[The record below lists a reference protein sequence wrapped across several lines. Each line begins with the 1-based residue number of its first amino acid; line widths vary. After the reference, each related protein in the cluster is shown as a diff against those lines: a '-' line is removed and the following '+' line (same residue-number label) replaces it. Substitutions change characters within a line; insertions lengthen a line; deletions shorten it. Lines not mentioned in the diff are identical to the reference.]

1 MIKVHTKMMQ
11 QKYQIMRDYQQ
22 LYISKMA
29 ILKKVEEMP
38 KHRKLTNTGL
48 QENRKSK
55 EVQKDESSMEKIEE
69 SRNSKVKMQNERKI
83 L

>member
-1 MIKVHTKMMQ
+1 MQ
-11 QKYQIMRDYQQ
+11 QKYQIIRDYQQ

-29 ILKKVEEMP
+29 ILKKKVEEMP

-55 EVQKDESSMEKIEE
+55 EVQKDESSIEKIEE

>member
-1 MIKVHTKMMQ
+1 MIKVHSKMMQ
-11 QKYQIMRDYQQ
+11 QKYQIIRDYQQ

-29 ILKKVEEMP
+29 ILKNVEEMP

-55 EVQKDESSMEKIEE
+55 EV
-69 SRNSKVKMQNERKI
+69 
-83 L
+83 